1 MNKTSL
7 QATNHQNELA
17 LWSDQITDCRSS
29 GQTVSEWC
37 AAHGIPTSTY
47 YTRQR
52 RVYEM
57 TSKSSGAFI
66 EVQVAKPPAQSG
78 SIATVS
84 AGGLTAEIHPG
95 ADEAYMMALFQAM
108 NSC

>member
-1 MNKTSL
+1 
-7 QATNHQNELA
+7 
-17 LWSDQITDCRSS
+17 
-29 GQTVSEWC
+29 
-37 AAHGIPTSTY
+37 
-47 YTRQR
+47 
-52 RVYEM
+52 M